1 MSFNRIVMLAD
12 GGIHAAGT
20 PEEVMT
26 AVNLEFVFKVRARQV
41 PAVGDGV
48 QHLVIDG
55 LVPPEPIDPE
65 P

>member
-1 MSFNRIVMLAD
+1 MLAD

-26 AVNLEFVFKVRARQV
+26 AVNLESAFKVRARQV
-41 PAVGDGV
+41 SAVGDGV

-55 LVPPEPIDPE
+55 LVPTEKTNPET
-65 P
+65 